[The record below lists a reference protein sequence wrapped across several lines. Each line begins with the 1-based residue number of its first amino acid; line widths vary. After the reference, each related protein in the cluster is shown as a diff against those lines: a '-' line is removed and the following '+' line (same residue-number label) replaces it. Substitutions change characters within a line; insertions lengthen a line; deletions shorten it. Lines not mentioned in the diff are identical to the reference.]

1 MSDSVLSV
9 FSCWLI
15 QIKNT
20 FHNYCYHISYVND
33 LRDTEKKKNC
43 SIIRVQDLKAEFEHV
58 LI

>member
-33 LRDTEKKKNC
+33 LRDTEKKKLFYYQ
-43 SIIRVQDLKAEFEHV
+43 STRLEGRI
-58 LI
+58 